1 MPRHPRVR
9 IAAVCWLST
18 IFLGAVSANAADK
31 GIEFFER
38 QIRPVLV
45 EHCYSCHS
53 SQAAAKKTLK
63 GGLLLDTRQGTRK
76 GGDSG
81 PAVVPGKPADSL
93 LIAAI
98 RHETFKMPPK
108 SKLSKE
114 VIGDFV
120 KWIKLGAPDP
130 RTGKGNALAGI
141 SLQEARKSWAF
152 QAPGMPKLPKV
163 ANARWPAS
171 DIDRLLLAKLEANGI
186 TPSSASDNRTLI
198 RRATYDLLG
207 LPPTAEQVTAFLKD
221 NREDAFARVVDRLLA
236 SPDFGIRWARFW
248 LDNVRYAQDD
258 PTCAA
263 NSNGEFAVGPYR
275 DWVVKSL
282 NHDLPYDQFIRLQV
296 AGDLMQPKDGQ
307 RFNVDALTA
316 TGMWGLAHVVEGNDR
331 EKVVADFVDEQLDV
345 LGRTFLGLTISCA
358 RCHDHKFDPIR
369 QTDYYALA
377 GIFYSSHSFK
387 FDGKSA
393 RKRVRIQERAYPTK
407 AKQREFAPLEKEL
420 ANVEKQI
427 ATLEDKYEN
436 PLELKSIRDELKAK
450 LKEQPQTPNQKA
462 RVARRIKLLRD
473 KEMNLLADQKKNG
486 WQIDPPQLETHAQL
500 VVQRDGMEKKLGA
513 FPLRMVI
520 REGPVPGTRHKAAGD
535 IPLFIRGNH
544 LALGQKVT
552 RDMPGVFVTRGTRK
566 ISGSGRRALADWLT
580 KPEHPLTA
588 RVMANRV
595 WQRLFGRGIVA
606 TPSNFGKLGR
616 PPTHPQLLDYLAAR
630 FVQNGWSI
638 KTLVREIMLSRA
650 YQQSSQVTAR
660 NLARDPDNRWFGRM
674 NRKRLDAET
683 LMDTL
688 GWHAGRVQRS
698 TRSMPKAKLA
708 LNGRALYGE
717 FSRDKPQTTLDL
729 FDGASPDLLVPARPD
744 STSAPQA
751 LYMLNNDKVTGT
763 AAKLAQ
769 RAMEMPAEIQ
779 RVNSLY
785 LVLFGRTP
793 SRQESDL
800 ALSFVSQASK
810 TRSKFATDK
819 TEIEKGA
826 WNDLCMAMICS
837 NEFLYID

>member
-1 MPRHPRVR
+1 MPCYSSIR
-9 IAAVCWLST
+9 IGSVCWLST
-18 IFLGAVSANAADK
+18 IFLGTVSANAVDK
-31 GIEFFER
+31 GVEFFER
-38 QIRPVLV
+38 KIRPVLV
-45 EHCYSCHS
+45 ERCYACHS
-53 SQAAAKKTLK
+53 AQAAAKEMLK
-63 GGLLLDTRQGTRK
+63 GGLRLDTRQDTRK

-81 PAVVPGKPADSL
+81 PAAVPGKPADSL

-98 RHETFKMPPK
+98 RHETFKMPPQ

-114 VIGDFV
+114 VIADFV

-130 RTGKGNALAGI
+130 RTGNANALAGI
-141 SLQEARKSWAF
+141 SLPQARKRWAF
-152 QAPGMPKLPKV
+152 QAPGMPQLPRV
-163 ANARWPAS
+163 ANTKWAAS
-171 DIDRLLLAKLEANGI
+171 DMDRLLLAKLEANGL
-186 TPSSASDNRTLI
+186 TPASSSDKRTLI

-207 LPPTAEQVTAFLKD
+207 LPPTADQVTAFLIDK
-221 NREDAFARVVDRLLA
+221 REDAFARVIDRLLD

-263 NSNGEFAVGPYR
+263 NSNGALSVGPYR

-282 NHDLPYDQFIRLQV
+282 NCDLPYDRFIRLQV
-296 AGDLMQPKDGQ
+296 AGDLMQPKDDQ
-307 RFNVDALTA
+307 LFDVDALTA

-387 FDGKSA
+387 FDGESA
-393 RKRVRIQERAYPTK
+393 RKRVRTQERAYPTK
-407 AKQREFAPLEKEL
+407 AKRREFAPLEKQL
-420 ANVEKQI
+420 AKVEQEI

-436 PLELKSIRDELKAK
+436 PLELKKIRDELKVK

-462 RVARRIKLLRD
+462 RLARRIKLLRD
-473 KEMNLLADQKKNG
+473 KETNLLADQEKSG
-486 WQIDPPQLETHAQL
+486 WEISPPQLKTHAKL
-500 VVQRDGMEKKLGA
+500 IVQRDGVKKKLA
-513 FPLRMVI
+513 SFPLRMVI
-520 REGPVPGTRHKAAGD
+520 REGPVPGTRHKASGD
-535 IPLFIRGNH
+535 IRLFIRGNH
-544 LALGQKVT
+544 LALGQKVA
-552 RDMPGVFVTRGTRK
+552 RDVPSVFVARGTMK

-616 PPTHPQLLDYLAAR
+616 PPTHPELLDYLAAR

-638 KTLVREIMLSRA
+638 KKLIREIMLSQA
-650 YQQSSQVTAR
+650 YRQSSQVNAR

-688 GWHAGRVQRS
+688 GWHAGRVRRA
-698 TRSMPKAKLA
+698 TKAMSQGKLA
-708 LNGRALYGE
+708 VNGRSLYGE
-717 FSRDKPQTTLDL
+717 FSRDKPPTTLDL
-729 FDGASPDLLVPARPD
+729 FDGANPDLLVPARSD

-769 RAMEMPAEIQ
+769 RAMNLPSEIQ

-785 LVLFGRTP
+785 LELFGRMP
-793 SRQESDL
+793 SRQERDV
-800 ALSFVSQASK
+800 ALSVVSQARK
-810 TRSKFATDK
+810 TRRKFATNK
-819 TEIEKGA
+819 TQIEKGV